1 MTLDRWIALAFIM
14 LCCIYGYAAFFTMD
28 DQLPPILRRNPVWPS
43 TFPKILTVLG
53 LIAGFVILFGT
64 RRAAGDAKKDAKKDG
79 AIDLTRLGNYHV
91 GQALALIALMVAY
104 AIALRPF
111 GFVGSTISFLLIG
124 SLVLGERRFHIM
136 IPVAAIAAV
145 SIWYLVQEVLGIFLR
160 PWPAMFM

>member
-1 MTLDRWIALAFIM
+1 MTLDRWIALAFIT

-53 LIAGFVILFGT
+53 LIAGFVILFGSK
-64 RRAAGDAKKDAKKDG
+64 RAAGDAKKDG

-104 AIALRPF
+104 AFTLRPF
-111 GFVGSTISFLLIG
+111 GFVGATISFLLIG